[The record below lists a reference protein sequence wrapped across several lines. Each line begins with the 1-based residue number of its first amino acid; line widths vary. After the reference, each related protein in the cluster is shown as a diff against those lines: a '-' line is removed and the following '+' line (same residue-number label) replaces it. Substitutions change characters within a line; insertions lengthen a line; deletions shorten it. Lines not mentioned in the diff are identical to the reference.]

1 MMTKPAV
8 LVVGEMPPKIMQAL
22 DDAYILHRYWT
33 FDDKK
38 KRLAE
43 IADDIRGIATTGH
56 YGASREM
63 IFALP
68 NLEVISS
75 FGVGTDAIDIPAATE
90 RGVPVTNTPDVLT
103 DDVANTAVMM
113 LLAVSRDLVQ
123 ADRYVRAGKWVSD
136 GIMKLTRAVRGK
148 TVGIIGL
155 GRIGADIARKLEV
168 FGVTVVWH
176 GPRPKPDVSYTYYDD
191 VVKMAADADYLV
203 VACPGGA
210 STNHIVNADVLK
222 ALGPQGTLINISR
235 GSCVDEE
242 ALVAAMKNGVIGW
255 AGLDVFAKEPHVPAE
270 FIDSDRTLLLPHV
283 GSATEE
289 TRAAM
294 GNLVI
299 ENLALHFAGKP
310 LATQVNTL

>member
-1 MMTKPAV
+1 MRKPAV
-8 LVVGEMPPKIMQAL
+8 LVVGQLPPKIMQAL
-22 DDAYILHRYWT
+22 EDAYVLHRYWT
-33 FDDKK
+33 FEDKK
-38 KRLAE
+38 KGLAAV
-43 IADDIRGIATTGH
+43 ADSIRGIATTGH

-63 IFALP
+63 IFALR
-68 NLEVISS
+68 NLEIISS

-136 GIMKLTRAVRGK
+136 GNMPLTRAVRGK

-155 GRIGADIARKLEV
+155 GRIGADIARKLDV

-176 GPRPKPDVSYTYYDD
+176 GPRPKPGVSYRYYED
-191 VVKMAADADYLV
+191 VVQMAADADYLV
-203 VACPGGA
+203 VACPGGE
-210 STNHIVNADVLK
+210 STHHIVNADVLK
-222 ALGPQGTLINISR
+222 ALGPEGSLINISR
-235 GSCVDEE
+235 GSCVDED
-242 ALVAAMKNGVIGW
+242 AVVAAMAAGTIGW
-255 AGLDVFAKEPHVPAE
+255 AGLDVFANEPQVPAAL
-270 FIDSDRTLLLPHV
+270 IDSERTLLLPHV

-310 LATQVNTL
+310 LATQVNAL

>member
-1 MMTKPAV
+1 MRKPAV
-8 LVVGEMPPKIMQAL
+8 LVVGQLPPKIMQAL
-22 DDAYILHRYWT
+22 EAAYVLHRYWT
-33 FDDKK
+33 FEVKK
-38 KRLAE
+38 KELAAVAE
-43 IADDIRGIATTGH
+43 SIRGIATTGH

-68 NLEVISS
+68 NLEIISS
-75 FGVGTDAIDIPAATE
+75 FGVGTDAIDIPAASE

-113 LLAVSRDLVQ
+113 LLAISRDLVQ
-123 ADRYVRAGKWVSD
+123 ADRYVRSGKWVSD
-136 GIMKLTRAVRGK
+136 GNMPLTRAVRGK

-176 GPRPKPDVSYTYYDD
+176 GPRPKPDVSYKYYDD
-191 VVKMAADADYLV
+191 VVQMAGDVDFLV
-203 VACPGGA
+203 VACPGGG
-210 STNHIVNADVLK
+210 STHHIVSAAVLK
-222 ALGPQGTLINISR
+222 ALGPEGSLINISR
-235 GSCVDEE
+235 GSCVDE
-242 ALVAAMKNGVIGW
+242 AAAVAAIVEGTIGW
-255 AGLDVFAKEPHVPAE
+255 AGLDVFANEPQVPQPLIE
-270 FIDSDRTLLLPHV
+270 SERTLLLPHV

-294 GNLVI
+294 GNLVV